1 MKSMLTALAMLILIT
16 GCDNGVR
23 DELINGVDANN
34 ENDEQTA
41 NDDSLK
47 QDDAVIPDDN
57 VVADDAVVPDDNNTP
72 VTVSMTVSV
81 TTATYGGQYAPKNVF
96 AVWIEKADGGYVATL
111 GAWAQKYRSEL
122 QRWYSKSGSGSKG
135 MADAVTGAS
144 RTNHN
149 DVPDLTWTIDDIA
162 SQPAADGIYNIYF
175 ELNETNG
182 GSKTTTAKIQMSETP
197 QVLSTNNASNI
208 KNIQI
213 TFGN

>member
-23 DELINGVDANN
+23 DELISGVDANN
-34 ENDEQTA
+34 ASDEQTA
-41 NDDSLK
+41 NDDAVK

-96 AVWIEKADGGYVATL
+96 AVWIEKTDGTYVATL
-111 GAWAQKYRSEL
+111 GAWAQKYRSKL
-122 QRWYSKSGSGSKG
+122 QRWYSKSANGSQG
-135 MADAVTGAS
+135 MTDAVTGAS
-144 RTNHN
+144 RFNHS
-149 DVPDLTWTIDDIA
+149 DVPDLTWTIDDIS

-175 ELNETNG
+175 ELNETNFS
-182 GSKTTTAKIQMSETP
+182 SKSTTAQIKMGATP
-197 QVLSTNNASNI
+197 EIISVNNASNI

-213 TFGN
+213 TFDN